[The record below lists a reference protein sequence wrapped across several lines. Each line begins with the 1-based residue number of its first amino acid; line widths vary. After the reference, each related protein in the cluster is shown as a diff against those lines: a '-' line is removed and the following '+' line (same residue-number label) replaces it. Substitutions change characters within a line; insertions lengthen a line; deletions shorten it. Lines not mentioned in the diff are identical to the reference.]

1 MEKVYLEWIE
11 NTIWIIENDICTLHS
26 GSNIGF
32 PPQFRA
38 NVFANSK
45 KFCAPKDCLRKYFT
59 SQIYCVTSLLAKSS
73 MNVCN
78 VCKIQ
83 KWSITGWDKKTGLD
97 LFYKT
102 LKLFLQSACSCHT
115 KKRLANFVFFVK
127 IVCSVK
133 NDRNRVFFSILMQ
146 IWFSWIEQI

>member
-1 MEKVYLEWIE
+1 MIIVQMELSKTNVIIWGNPPPCPLLSVLWKGKGKVFVSLYCMEKVYLEWIE

-32 PPQFRA
+32 LPQFRA

-45 KFCAPKDCLRKYFT
+45 KFCAPKDSLRKYFT
-59 SQIYCVTSLLAKSS
+59 SQISCVTSLLAKSS

-83 KWSITGWDKKTGLD
+83 KWSITGWDKKLD
-97 LFYKT
+97 
-102 LKLFLQSACSCHT
+102 
-115 KKRLANFVFFVK
+115 
-127 IVCSVK
+127 
-133 NDRNRVFFSILMQ
+133 
-146 IWFSWIEQI
+146 